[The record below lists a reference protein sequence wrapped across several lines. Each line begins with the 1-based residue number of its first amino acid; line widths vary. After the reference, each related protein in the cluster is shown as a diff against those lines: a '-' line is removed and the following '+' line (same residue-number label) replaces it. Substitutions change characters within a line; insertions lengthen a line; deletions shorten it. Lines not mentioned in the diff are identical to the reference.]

1 MDGRGRT
8 GLLSVGNQ
16 EEKVDIGGPLRTTA
30 DRPVAETEGFEPSIR
45 FPV

>member
-16 EEKVDIGGPLRTTA
+16 EEKVHLSGLLRT
-30 DRPVAETEGFEPSIR
+30 PVEWSVAEREGFEPSMG
-45 FPV
+45 F